1 MAKFY
6 YAVKEGRKTGVYT
19 DWNECKKQV
28 NGYKGAIYKKFKKES
43 EALAFVNGGA
53 KKKDI
58 ETDNDLEKESMND
71 RILIYVDG
79 SYNADT
85 KESGWGFV
93 VTKNDEKLYE
103 NYGTL
108 SPERIDTSQR
118 NVLGEIFGA
127 LFAEK
132 YARENGMESIVIVH
146 DYIGLS
152 SWVDGSFKANNE
164 ITQTYR
170 DIMQNSPIKIT
181 FKKVEAHT
189 GVTWNERADV
199 LAKKG
204 ANVA

>member
-43 EALAFVNGGA
+43 EALAFVNGVT
-53 KKKDI
+53 KKKDT
-58 ETDNDLEKESMND
+58 EANNDLEKESMND

-79 SYNADT
+79 SYNAET

-132 YARENGMESIVIVH
+132 YARENGMKSIVIAH

-170 DIMQNSPIKIT
+170 DIMQNSPIEIT

-204 ANVA
+204 ANVD